1 MTALPVSWDV
11 EGKLFSGT
19 KLLCYLCVWAVSSK
33 PKSLLSISPKTK
45 TKNFPG
51 PRAGGLQIATRKN
64 WMDEQITPE
73 YSYCKW
79 KQGMGQ
85 GWGERKGKKTY
96 QSHICHWLN
105 GKGDYKDIFIV
116 WNDRDLEGIAWRLG
130 APQFMFLP
138 IFSEPIYSQSREVQC
153 SFSAGILAIGSKA
166 LGKRRVT
173 SETLGDYAFYITVL
187 NWIKLYIRT
196 IPV

>member
-33 PKSLLSISPKTK
+33 PKSPLSISPKTK

-105 GKGDYKDIFIV
+105 GKGDYKDIFVV
-116 WNDRDLEGIAWRLG
+116 WNDI
-130 APQFMFLP
+130 
-138 IFSEPIYSQSREVQC
+138 
-153 SFSAGILAIGSKA
+153 
-166 LGKRRVT
+166 
-173 SETLGDYAFYITVL
+173 SETWRILHGGWEPLSSCSSPFFRNLSIARAEKFNAVFLGVSWWLDPKPLENVESHL
-187 NWIKLYIRT
+187 RH
-196 IPV
+196 